1 MNAIFKV
8 VLPVLGSFMIYSA
21 TNAQVRGGRGPVT
34 PVVVRPQPLAHAPI
48 PKTPPNKP
56 GTQIRGGAQSC
67 CQAPVVPTLPVGQ
80 EISRIRA
87 HASAVSP
94 GCRNGAPGL
103 GFDVPHLAAI
113 CGNSILRPPIGNF
126 GYGAP
131 YYSSYAPIDYGGDSN
146 TPDSDPYANQR
157 VQQQPQGIYNQ
168 APAPSEAG
176 QQGAPAPNTSMNA
189 NGPSNTSS
197 PNSPLEDSS
206 VRDVSPFVFLRRDG
220 KVLFASAFLIREGQV
235 LYVTPEGIRHTIS
248 VAQLDADATRQMNDE
263 LGSEVD
269 IRK

>member
-1 MNAIFKV
+1 
-8 VLPVLGSFMIYSA
+8 L
-21 TNAQVRGGRGPVT
+21 
-34 PVVVRPQPLAHAPI
+34 
-48 PKTPPNKP
+48 
-56 GTQIRGGAQSC
+56 
-67 CQAPVVPTLPVGQ
+67 
-80 EISRIRA
+80 
-87 HASAVSP
+87 
-94 GCRNGAPGL
+94 
-103 GFDVPHLAAI
+103 
-113 CGNSILRPPIGNF
+113 

-131 YYSSYAPIDYGGDSN
+131 YYSYAPIDYGGESN

-157 VQQQPQGIYNQ
+157 VQQQPQGFYNQ
-168 APAPSEAG
+168 PPAPSEAG
-176 QQGAPAPNTSMNA
+176 QQTAPAPNTSVNA

-248 VAQLDADATRQMNDE
+248 VAQLDADATRLMNDE